1 MKKLRIQAKLE
12 KLETLV
18 KETNASLAAAS
29 FSNHDKVLIDTALEE
44 VFVNIV
50 KYAMK
55 SDGEFT
61 YIIDA
66 NEKGAT
72 FTFIDTGKEFNPLER
87 DDPDI
92 TLSAEQRAIG
102 GLGIF
107 MVKKIM
113 DEVSYEY
120 KDNQNILK
128 LTKYRK

>member
-1 MKKLRIQAKLE
+1 MEKLRIQAKLE

-44 VFVNIV
+44 VFVNVV

-61 YIIDA
+61 YIIDV

-92 TLSAEQRAIG
+92 TLSAEQR
-102 GLGIF
+102 
-107 MVKKIM
+107 M

>member
-18 KETNASLAAAS
+18 KETNASLAATS

-44 VFVNIV
+44 VFVNVV

-61 YIIDA
+61 YIIDV
-66 NEKGAT
+66 NEKGVT

-113 DEVSYEY
+113 DEISYEY

>member
-1 MKKLRIQAKLE
+1 MKKLRIQAKLD

-18 KETNASLAAAS
+18 KETNTSLAAAS

-44 VFVNIV
+44 VFVNVV

-61 YIIDA
+61 YIIDV
-66 NEKGAT
+66 NEKGVT

-107 MVKKIM
+107 MVKNIM

>member
-18 KETNASLAAAS
+18 KETNASLAATS

-44 VFVNIV
+44 VFVNVV

-61 YIIDA
+61 YIIDV
-66 NEKGAT
+66 NEKGVT

-102 GLGIF
+102 CLGIF

-113 DEVSYEY
+113 DEISYEY